1 MMSCTTHALI
11 NIKAAGRP
19 MPTLVNYHRAITGV
33 VMKLSKIILTCSVA
47 FTIAGCTTI
56 ATKTNVLSDERIKSE
71 TAGVL
76 GYSPSDLT
84 ILDRRT
90 EGVNTF
96 VRLKTKDKKEFN
108 CTINGGN
115 LLSMGVTNP
124 PMCSK
129 KSGAIKTSPF
139 QG

>member
-1 MMSCTTHALI
+1 
-11 NIKAAGRP
+11 
-19 MPTLVNYHRAITGV
+19 
-33 VMKLSKIILTCSVA
+33 MKLSKIILACSIA
-47 FTIAGCTTI
+47 FIAAGCTTI

-76 GYSPSDLT
+76 GYAPNDLT

-90 EGVNTF
+90 EGVNTY
-96 VRLKTKDKKEFN
+96 VRLRAKDKKEFN

-124 PMCSK
+124 PMCGK
-129 KSGAIKTSPF
+129 KGTPIRTSPF
-139 QG
+139 Q